1 MRPERR
7 KDYELRQIVDEY
19 RRMGREA
26 HESAAKAR
34 DARTRAEF
42 SAIADSWNALADD
55 LSGRVP
61 ARHRKRA

>member
-26 HESAAKAR
+26 NENAAKAR

-42 SAIADSWNALADD
+42 TAIAESWNALAED
-55 LSGRVP
+55 LAGRAMP
-61 ARHRKRA
+61 RRSA

>member
-19 RRMGREA
+19 RRMSREA
-26 HESAAKAR
+26 HDNAQKAR

-42 SAIADSWNALADD
+42 TAIADSWNALADD
-55 LSGRVP
+55 LAGRAMP
-61 ARHRKRA
+61 RKLA